1 VLLFEGCLAEI
12 AAVCTGD
19 PLIGGPDVE
28 HKEILAQ
35 RRDQLCPKR
44 YAFCVAGASD
54 SGVHKGGLMMG
65 V

>member
-1 VLLFEGCLAEI
+1 MLGFEGCLAEI

-35 RRDQLCPKR
+35 EGISCVQNERFLCRWRVGLGDIK
-44 YAFCVAGASD
+44 VA
-54 SGVHKGGLMMG
+54 
-65 V
+65 